1 MTRHH
6 HRTTRI
12 QVKNVKNVKNV
23 RFFISELLT
32 CMLGLIFSYICFSL
46 ANAPFQ
52 LRTILKSLYGRHIT
66 IPASSNVTNCNEQA
80 SSIVLQLWCK
90 CKTRWMPSTK
100 DNLEDACYKFAR
112 GLEPHEHGFFTMF
125 CCPYASTGFE
135 LKVTASKKILAK
147 LGQKTHVN
155 SQIFSVSFG
164 FHSIAQ
170 MNTKSE
176 HGSQILATWLTS
188 LLLST

>member
-1 MTRHH
+1 M
-6 HRTTRI
+6 
-12 QVKNVKNVKNV
+12 Q
-23 RFFISELLT
+23 
-32 CMLGLIFSYICFSL
+32 
-46 ANAPFQ
+46 NAMNALDKRQ
-52 LRTILKSLYGRHIT
+52 
-66 IPASSNVTNCNEQA
+66 
-80 SSIVLQLWCK
+80 
-90 CKTRWMPSTK
+90 
-100 DNLEDACYKFAR
+100 DACYKFAR

-176 HGSQILATWLTS
+176 HGSQMLATWLTS
-188 LLLST
+188 FTVEYLNFQGAFFDNFVSRRFCWTSILLAKDFVLQKRVPL